1 MIKHFRSFILLVLLS
16 LLAGRVDAGTGSVTI
31 AWDRN
36 TEPDVSS
43 YTVVWGTQSGAYAS
57 TAVVG
62 NTTSWTVDS
71 LVAGQTYFFAVR
83 AVSAD
88 GLESPLSNELSAKVA
103 EVGATG
109 ETQDEWMTRFG
120 VTDMAADD
128 DNDGVTNLT
137 EFQTGTDP
145 HISNTWYLAEGATGF
160 FNSRLALA
168 NPGTDTAEFTVTF
181 LREGTTP
188 IVNQYAIAG
197 LSRSTIDMS
206 AIPGLENISASTVV
220 TTNRGGVVV
229 ERTMTWG
236 GTDNKN
242 AGHTGKGIAKPSNS
256 WYFAEGDAKLFDTYL
271 LLANGNDATVV
282 VDVLYLLENGKKV
295 RDSYEVAA
303 NSRRTVYTNNVPGIG
318 KNPFSM
324 TVAASAPIIAERSMY
339 FNAQGQWWK
348 GGHESAGAEQPST
361 QWFIAEGHTG
371 TLFSEYILLSNPNE
385 NASTAVTVRFLRPL
399 GDAITR
405 TYVLAPAS
413 RTTIFVNDVPGLSDT
428 DVSAAITSTL
438 PIIAERSMY
447 WPGRYSEWYEGHNSL
462 ALNQLGTSW
471 AVAEGENGGSNNTI
485 SYLLM
490 VNPNDT
496 DAQVSMTVLRE
507 GLEPVVFQKTV
518 AANSRLT
525 VNSHELSLTGINERF
540 GMLVNS
546 TNGVNIA
553 VERSMYWDSA
563 AGLHWAAG
571 TCETATP
578 HPVSPT
584 P

>member
-1 MIKHFRSFILLVLLS
+1 MSKHFRSFILLVLLS

-31 AWDRN
+31 AWDAN
-36 TEPDVSS
+36 SEPDVAS
-43 YTVVWGTQSGAYAS
+43 YTVVWGTQPGTYPS

-62 NTTSWTVDS
+62 NATTWTVGS
-71 LVAGQTYFFAVR
+71 LVVGQTYYFAVR

-88 GLESPLSNELSAKVA
+88 GLESPLSTELKATVA
-103 EVGATG
+103 EVGPTG

-120 VTDMAADD
+120 VTDINADD
-128 DNDGVTNLT
+128 DSDGVSNLS

-145 HISNTWYLAEGATGF
+145 HLSNTWYLAEGATGF
-160 FNSRLALA
+160 FNSRLAVA
-168 NPGTDTAEFTVTF
+168 NPGTDTAEITVTF

-188 IVNQYAIAG
+188 VVNRYAIAG
-197 LSRSTIDMS
+197 LSRSTIDMNTV
-206 AIPGLENISASTVV
+206 PGLENISASTVV
-220 TTNRGGVVV
+220 TTDRGGVVV

-236 GTDNKN
+236 GSDNKN
-242 AGHTGKGIAKPSNS
+242 AGHTGKGVAKPSSS

-271 LLANGNDATVV
+271 LLANGNSSVVTVN
-282 VDVLYLLENGKKV
+282 VLYLLENGQKV

-324 TVAASAPIIAERSMY
+324 TVEASAPIIAERSMY

-361 QWFIAEGHTG
+361 EWFIAEGHTG
-371 TLFSEYILLSNPNE
+371 ELFSEYILLSNPNE
-385 NASTAVTVRFLRPL
+385 NAASTVTVRFLRPL
-399 GDAITR
+399 GPAITK

-447 WPGRYSEWYEGHNSL
+447 WPGRYGKWYEGHNSL
-462 ALNQLGTSW
+462 AINQLGTSW
-471 AVAEGENGGSNNTI
+471 AVAEGEDGGTNNTI
-485 SYLLM
+485 SYVM
-490 VNPNDT
+490 VVNPTDT

-507 GLEPVVFQKTV
+507 GLAPVVFQKTV

-525 VNSHELSLTGINERF
+525 VNSHELSLSQLNERF

-571 TCETATP
+571 TCETATRIR
-578 HPVSPT
+578 
-584 P
+584 